1 MKKLLMRFVCL
12 LFGHDYRS
20 FRYTVRSVEYN
31 EVHMRYG
38 LKCIH
43 CGKVKL

>member
-1 MKKLLMRFVCL
+1 MKRLLMRFVCL

-20 FRYTVRSVEYN
+20 FRYTVRSGKYN